1 MLFGRRG
8 ARTAVARA
16 FVGCAV
22 CCVLVLGERVNGAD
36 TGCMDRGV
44 AGLARRA
51 GNGMLLIIGSY
62 VTILV
67 AVPLVSMG
75 AAAASEGKAR
85 ARIGS
90 KSAGL
95 RMQSSLIDSI
105 AGMNTIS
112 GEPFRSLESRLA
124 RVVSSGLL
132 VCWEI

>member
-1 MLFGRRG
+1 MLP
-8 ARTAVARA
+8 
-16 FVGCAV
+16 
-22 CCVLVLGERVNGAD
+22 
-36 TGCMDRGV
+36 
-44 AGLARRA
+44 
-51 GNGMLLIIGSY
+51 IIGSY

-67 AVPLVSMG
+67 AVPLVSLELQQ
-75 AAAASEGKAR
+75 AAASEGKAR

-90 KSAGL
+90 KNAGL